1 MTIKELQDEII
12 ETFELFETWEEKY
25 GYIIDMGR
33 DLKVLDDQYKIPE
46 NIIKGCQS
54 TVWLHSEFEDGIL
67 SFYGD
72 SDALI
77 VKGLVGMLL
86 HVLSG
91 HKPDEILNNELYFIE
106 KTGLSSH
113 LAQTRAN
120 GLASMVKQIRAYALA
135 YKTLEEQ
142 KGIAS

>member
-1 MTIKELQDEII
+1 MTINELQDEII
-12 ETFELFETWEEKY
+12 ETFELFESWEEKY

-33 DLKVLDDQYKIPE
+33 ELKILDDQYKTPE

-54 TVWLHSEFEDGIL
+54 TVWLHPEFKDGKL

-86 HVLSG
+86 NVLSG
-91 HKPDEILNNELYFIE
+91 HKPEEILYADLYFIE

-120 GLASMVKQIRAYALA
+120 GLASMVKQMKAYALA
-135 YKTLEEQ
+135 YKTLAEQ
-142 KGIAS
+142 KGTA